1 MTSGARARLLHRRLA
16 HPGRHFQQRGMIL
29 LEFAHRRFAMD
40 NKSSGSSD
48 GSFGQD
54 AKEAMDEVLREKYP
68 LSGKLDIHPDPG
80 VILTFKDWLR
90 VGGKIARRRWQR
102 LTGKSGSSQ

>member
-1 MTSGARARLLHRRLA
+1 MQPFYGRLA
-16 HPGRHFQQRGMIL
+16 HPSRHFQQRGMIL
-29 LEFAHRRFAMD
+29 PEFAHRGFTMD

-48 GSFGQD
+48 ESFGQD

-90 VGGKIARRRWQR
+90 VGGKLARRRWQR
-102 LTGKSGSSQ
+102 LTGKSGDSQ